1 MKSARYTRPALWRDF
16 SAPAAALAQTP
27 ALGIARV
34 LMFALCGLC
43 LGLLLWAW
51 TSRIEILASA
61 PGKVV
66 VVGQNKSIQSLMPGV
81 VSELWVEEGE
91 RVLAGQPL
99 LTLDATIAD
108 AELRQLQDTGQRL
121 VQDEWRLRAL
131 LHAAHSELASQ
142 PQTAPHGAP
151 DKDTQTRLAAEWLA
165 FQSALSALANE
176 QGQQQ
181 SRLAATAR
189 ETRAQQQSLALLVE
203 ETRAL
208 ASLQARGV
216 VPRVQ
221 YLQRERDRLALV
233 QSLAALDGQRGEA
246 QAALAGLNA
255 RRQATRAEFTRR
267 WQGELAE
274 VEERLLALQAA
285 VVKARTQRDRLT
297 LYAPV
302 AGRVQ
307 ALALHA
313 TGAVV
318 NPAEVLMQI
327 VPEDGPLLIEALVEN
342 RDRGFIRRGQPV
354 RIKVDAFNFTRY
366 GTLPGVVREIAADAQ
381 SGPDRALRFV
391 VTIRPDDETLS
402 VDGRAQRVT
411 PGMSVNVDFELG
423 TRRVLDLLLSPLRR
437 YRAESGREP

>member
-1 MKSARYTRPALWRDF
+1 LNSARYTRPALWRDF

-27 ALGIARV
+27 AAGIARV

-51 TSRIEILASA
+51 LSRIEILANA

-66 VVGQNKSIQSLMPGV
+66 VVGQNKSIQSLVPGV

-131 LHAAHSELASQ
+131 LHAARNELGS
-142 PQTAPHGAP
+142 PVQTAPQGALNE
-151 DKDTQTRLAAEWLA
+151 DTQTRLAAEWLA
-165 FQSALSALANE
+165 FKAALAALANE
-176 QGQQQ
+176 QQQQ
-181 SRLAATAR
+181 RSRLAATAR
-189 ETRAQQQSLALLVE
+189 ETRAEQQSLALLVE

-267 WQGELAE
+267 WQGELAAL
-274 VEERLLALQAA
+274 EERLLALQAA
-285 VVKARTQRDRLT
+285 VIKARTQRDRLT

-313 TGAVV
+313 SGAVV
-318 NPAEVLMQI
+318 NPAEALMQI
-327 VPEDGPLLIEALVEN
+327 VPEDGPLTIEALVEN
-342 RDRGFIRRGQPV
+342 RDRGFIQRGQPV

-366 GTLPGVVREIAADAQ
+366 GTLQGVVREIAADAQ
-381 SGPDRALRFV
+381 TGPDRALRFV

-402 VDGRAQRVT
+402 VDGRPQRVT
-411 PGMSVNVDFELG
+411 PGMSVTVDFELG
-423 TRRVLDLLLSPLRR
+423 TRRVLDFLLSPLRR